1 MFVTGVSQNIA
12 RGAAAGFN
20 TWDLGPTQVTHRR
33 FALEV
38 GDGCRAPEKNATLVM
53 VPNVLG
59 PVMNVI
65 ACQPVG

>member
-1 MFVTGVSQNIA
+1 MFVTGVSQHIA

-20 TWDLGPTQVTHRR
+20 TWDVINSPTAGSRSKSGM
-33 FALEV
+33 AAGLLK
-38 GDGCRAPEKNATLVM
+38 KNATLVM